1 MISFQNWD
9 WCESVI
15 EWTEYVPNQNPIL
28 SIICKAS
35 YNSIFLSSHHPIILS
50 SCHPVIP
57 PTGHLVIQSPCH
69 PVIIVISSCHPII
82 MPSCLPVILLSWKI
96 SHLDMMPKIRYQCF
110 AAISPSGLVTFFV
123 VLLKVIT
130 FHHSQPICSP
140 IVTLRQPL
148 LTKRS
153 KSMDLILTVRK

>member
-1 MISFQNWD
+1 MLIIKWKFPKKKCGNFHSTQLSLDTMKKPKAKWFHSRIEIGVNLLLNGQNMFR
-9 WCESVI
+9 
-15 EWTEYVPNQNPIL
+15 TRMKTYPIL

-35 YNSIFLSSHHPIILS
+35 YHSIILSSHHPIILS

-96 SHLDMMPKIRYQCF
+96 SHLDMMPKSRYQTQTTNIVWCQN
-110 AAISPSGLVTFFV
+110 VC
-123 VLLKVIT
+123 VL
-130 FHHSQPICSP
+130 QP
-140 IVTLRQPL
+140 
-148 LTKRS
+148 
-153 KSMDLILTVRK
+153 